1 MYGQQYAPQ
10 FHQNDEYA
18 HQQVENKEQR
28 QPTFSLLYGAH
39 GCPASRVRPIE
50 AEVEVPV
57 FAEDAAKQEEWWAA
71 KARYEEERGADEF
84 EDKESDEDG
93 EDVFGE
99 AVVVEKVQQTHQTYA
114 AIQTARQ
121 KALDLEAYAR
131 VGQSQRETFR
141 NGYMALGMRYRGVRR
156 ARADAVVAEA
166 EALHAASSQS
176 LPSLA
181 SPSSGEDDASSSSAA
196 CDDEEDRNASPD
208 DDEASSSSSESSEE
222 YDSDADA
229 DSDYSSSRSTSSSSS
244 RTRARAS
251 PYARASR
258 NGATARL
265 VDSVASFFGRMDV

>member
-1 MYGQQYAPQ
+1 QYAPQ
-10 FHQNDEYA
+10 FHQNDET
-18 HQQVENKEQR
+18 KKQR

-50 AEVEVPV
+50 AEVEVP
-57 FAEDAAKQEEWWAA
+57 KEWWAA

-99 AVVVEKVQQTHQTYA
+99 AVVVEKSPLRLLSSTSTHTDPNLVSQ
-114 AIQTARQ
+114 
-121 KALDLEAYAR
+121 AYAR

-181 SPSSGEDDASSSSAA
+181 SP
-196 CDDEEDRNASPD
+196 NASPD
-208 DDEASSSSSESSEE
+208 DAEASSSSSESSEE
-222 YDSDADA
+222 YDSDADSDA
-229 DSDYSSSRSTSSSSS
+229 DSDYSSSSRSTSSSSS
-244 RTRARAS
+244 RT
-251 PYARASR
+251 RASR

-265 VDSVASFFGRMDV
+265 VDSVAPFFGRMGV

>member
-1 MYGQQYAPQ
+1 MPLPRRLRAPRRARARSGQYAPQ

-18 HQQVENKEQR
+18 HQQVENEEQR

-57 FAEDAAKQEEWWAA
+57 LAEDAAKQEEWWAA

-181 SPSSGEDDASSSSAA
+181 SP
-196 CDDEEDRNASPD
+196 NASPD
-208 DDEASSSSSESSEE
+208 DAEASSSSSESSEE
-222 YDSDADA
+222 YDSDADSDA
-229 DSDYSSSRSTSSSSS
+229 DSDYSSSSRSTSSSSS
-244 RTRARAS
+244 RT
-251 PYARASR
+251 RASR

-265 VDSVASFFGRMDV
+265 VDSVAPFFGRMGV